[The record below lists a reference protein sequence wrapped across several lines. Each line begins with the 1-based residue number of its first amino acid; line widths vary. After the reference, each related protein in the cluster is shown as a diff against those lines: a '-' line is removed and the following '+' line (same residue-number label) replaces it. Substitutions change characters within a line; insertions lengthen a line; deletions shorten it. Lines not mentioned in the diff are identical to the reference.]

1 MSQDAQPGRLL
12 RPYACLSTPFQLCV
26 IGEDMGRW
34 RGFPVVIRQLS
45 SANAFSPIL
54 GVPSG
59 AWHAS
64 CSPPGWVRVRSP
76 HIQLIP
82 VVRGRRFMA
91 SPDEHT
97 LMFLRGSGFLL
108 SLVGVWD
115 LLADASSPWP
125 SQKGFLIF
133 KETKIIAVIERNA
146 EMRRGVEG
154 TYSVEGN
161 RIIMTGLSIDTAP
174 EQGAPGDGE
183 FEIDGDILTITWLS
197 TNQTCQMPHHVDKF
211 RRRAPCA
218 DGAVLPP
225 VAIYESDA
233 PNATSRR

>member
-1 MSQDAQPGRLL
+1 
-12 RPYACLSTPFQLCV
+12 
-26 IGEDMGRW
+26 
-34 RGFPVVIRQLS
+34 
-45 SANAFSPIL
+45 
-54 GVPSG
+54 
-59 AWHAS
+59 
-64 CSPPGWVRVRSP
+64 
-76 HIQLIP
+76 
-82 VVRGRRFMA
+82 MA

-154 TYSVEGN
+154 TYAVEGN
-161 RIIMTGLSIDTAP
+161 RIMITELFVDTAP
-174 EQGAPGDGE
+174 ERGALGDGE
-183 FEIDGDILTITWLS
+183 FAIDGDMLTITWLS
-197 TNQTCQMPHHVDKF
+197 THPTRPTPHQVDTF
-211 RRRAPCA
+211 RRRAQPG

-233 PNATSRR
+233 PNAKARR